1 MRKERNKSKIWR
13 TPKEKFGLSEI
24 SFHVRCLLNS
34 DCSLSRV
41 LYGQVS
47 VLEVL
52 WETVQWCTHWNQGH
66 LWAFFLSLPQT
77 VTMETHEDSSL
88 WYAWHKLDIEVYVI
102 FFNLKLLIQGMFV
115 KNISNDLGA
124 GFSIMKDQQS
134 LYTTFMNPLAS
145 IPHGYLFKIIWT
157 LSTLKVFSSLPEF
170 GIFQNFGSRNHIL
183 QSIIRR
189 QHWREIAEVLLC
201 SFLLL
206 FSW

>member
-66 LWAFFLSLPQT
+66 LSFSASNCHFGDPWRFFSLICMTQT
-77 VTMETHEDSSL
+77 GHRDIGNIHSSKASNSRNVCEKYKQWSGSRL
-88 WYAWHKLDIEVYVI
+88 FHYEGSAVFIHNFYEPSCIHSSWVFIQNNLNSFYSKSLVI
-102 FFNLKLLIQGMFV
+102 TSWV
-115 KNISNDLGA
+115 WD
-124 GFSIMKDQQS
+124 
-134 LYTTFMNPLAS
+134 
-145 IPHGYLFKIIWT
+145 
-157 LSTLKVFSSLPEF
+157 LPE
-170 GIFQNFGSRNHIL
+170 L
-183 QSIIRR
+183 
-189 QHWREIAEVLLC
+189 WE
-201 SFLLL
+201 
-206 FSW
+206 